1 MEIRKPKAIVIGS
14 SAGGLQ
20 ALKTIFS
27 AFDEDFSIPV
37 IVVQHISPHSDNY
50 ITTYLN
56 RICKIKVKEANEK
69 EPIENGVIYFSPP
82 NFHLLVEEN
91 HTLSLSTEERVN
103 FARPSIDVLFETA
116 VYAYGKDLAGIILT
130 GANND
135 GSLGMK
141 LIKKHQGITIVQDP
155 KTAEVETMP
164 SSVINAVKVDYIL
177 SLDEIAKLLIKMN
190 KLSN

>member
-1 MEIRKPKAIVIGS
+1 MKPKAIVIGS

-27 AFDEDFSIPV
+27 LLESDFSIPI

-56 RICKIKVKEANEK
+56 RICNIKVKEANEK
-69 EPIENGVIYFSPP
+69 ELIEDGTIYFAPP
-82 NFHLLVEEN
+82 NFHLLIEDN
-91 HTLSLSTEERVN
+91 FTFSLSTEERVN

-116 VYAYGKDLAGIILT
+116 AFAYGKNLAGIILT

-135 GSLGMK
+135 GAAGLNT
-141 LIKKHQGITIVQDP
+141 IKKYGGLTIVQDP
-155 KTAEVETMP
+155 KTAEVDTMP
-164 SSVINAVKVDYIL
+164 SSAIKISKVDYIL
-177 SLDEIAKLLIKMN
+177 SLGGIGKLLT
-190 KLSN
+190 KLNNE

>member
-1 MEIRKPKAIVIGS
+1 MKPKAIVIGS

-20 ALKTIFS
+20 ALKTIFFLLGS
-27 AFDEDFSIPV
+27 DFSIPI

-69 EPIENGVIYFSPP
+69 EMIENGIIYFSPP
-82 NFHLLVEEN
+82 NFHLLIEEN
-91 HTLSLSTEERVN
+91 FTFSLSTEDRVN

-116 VYAYGKDLAGIILT
+116 AFAYGKMLVGIVLT

-135 GSLGMK
+135 GAIGLRK
-141 LIKKHQGITIVQDP
+141 IKKRGGITIVQDP
-155 KTAEVETMP
+155 KSAEVNAMP
-164 SSVINAVKVDYIL
+164 NSAIKESKIDYIL
-177 SLDEIAKLLIKMN
+177 SLENIAELLINMDKN
-190 KLSN
+190 DH